1 MNQIVEQVAEK
12 SIEQAEE
19 QQVFELSLE
28 QLAGVGG
35 GSAGAHWL

>member
-1 MNQIVEQVAEK
+1 MDQVIEQVAEK
-12 SIEQAEE
+12 SVEQAEE
-19 QQVFELSLE
+19 QKVFELSLE